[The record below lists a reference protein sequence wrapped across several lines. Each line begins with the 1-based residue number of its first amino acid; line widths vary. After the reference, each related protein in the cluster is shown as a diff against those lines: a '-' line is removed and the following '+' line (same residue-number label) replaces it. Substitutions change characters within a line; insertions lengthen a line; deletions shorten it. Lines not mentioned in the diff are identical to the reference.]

1 MRPRED
7 IAEAVRLH
15 GDAAWHVCVLY
26 FKRSDEAQDAWQET
40 FLKYAQADGMSFNDE
55 EHRKAWL
62 IRVAANVCKDM
73 LKAAHRRDVA
83 LDEAT
88 FDEGGFNR
96 KASRKGHDEGES
108 PCTSGEGTGGSRATA
123 RDSVEA
129 GSVDGA
135 DAGSQTALG
144 ALTED
149 SSAGAFTNA
158 ASVSAAEDV
167 LSVAPTGAFSARH
180 PLAASAQNQP
190 GSATGEVLDAMRAL
204 DDPPR
209 TPLYLALYLGY
220 TAPEIAS
227 MTNAPVNTVYSWITR
242 GKKQLREALR

>member
-26 FKRSDEAQDAWQET
+26 FKSSDEAQDAWQET
-40 FLKYAQADGMSFNDE
+40 FLKYAQADGASFNDE

-83 LDEAT
+83 LDEAA

-96 KASRKGHDEGES
+96 AADRKGYGESES
-108 PCTSGEGTGGSRATA
+108 PCTSEKGTGSSRAAA
-123 RDSVEA
+123 RNRVDA

-135 DAGSQTALG
+135 DVGSQTALG
-144 ALTED
+144 ALAED
-149 SSAGAFTNA
+149 SSA
-158 ASVSAAEDV
+158 
-167 LSVAPTGAFSARH
+167 APTGAFSARR

-227 MTNAPVNTVYSWITR
+227 MTNVPVNTVYSWITR

>member
-7 IAEAVRLH
+7 IAEAVQLH

-26 FKRSDEAQDAWQET
+26 FRRSDEAQDAWQET
-40 FLKYAQADGMSFNDE
+40 FLKYAQADGVSFNDE

-62 IRVAANVCKDM
+62 IRVATNVCKDM
-73 LKAAHRRDVA
+73 LKAAHRRNVALNEAA
-83 LDEAT
+83 LDE
-88 FDEGGFNR
+88 DGFYR
-96 KASRKGHDEGES
+96 DAGRKGYDGGES
-108 PCTSGEGTGGSRATA
+108 LCVSGERTAGGRAGFG
-123 RDSVEA
+123 DSMEV
-129 GSVDGA
+129 GSVDGERQA
-135 DAGSQTALG
+135 AFG
-144 ALTED
+144 ALAETP
-149 SSAGAFTNA
+149 STSAFTNA
-158 ASVSAAEDV
+158 ASASAAEGA
-167 LSVAPTGAFSARH
+167 LSTRQ
-180 PLAASAQNQP
+180 PLAASAQSQP